1 MKIGVTILSM
11 LIYGALS
18 RSPTDSEKELFG
30 QKLVTMANHLSVQ
43 DKSGKKSNIMESEI
57 SKYLYLDFD
66 FGAAGD
72 LAAGFAF

>member
-18 RSPTDSEKELFG
+18 RSPTDNEKELFG
-30 QKLVTMANHLSVQ
+30 QKLVTMVKHLSVQ
-43 DKSGKKSNIMESEI
+43 DESGKKSNIMESEI